1 MSSKTIKFAYNKVY
15 NLTYDNIDDWPSRP
29 EYRTFNNKSLIFCP
43 NSACSITASTD
54 PNDNWAQLYQT
65 TTLPYLTDFV
75 NMGMQ
80 QYNNLDKT
88 LFHIEKYITSVSGG
102 QFQDF
107 TSTNGTITALYD
119 YMYTYINTTD
129 NDCIICKNISN
140 GVSSLIYS
148 AKPIIL
154 NSDTLSLTFTSEYK
168 SYMNLYELVLDNGNP
183 IISELVMEQIE
194 AESNTYTIQP
204 NNRIFL
210 LLLSLSSSF
219 SFPQLSEGLQ
229 YQTDTGELNLY
240 SAVFSVFAPIGDY
253 ETYFPELKQDT
264 RFDRWTTDQQ
274 LPMEDLYSRNRSGW
288 ECHQTHVGKIVD
300 YINEVTNP
308 SSLYIPYEY
317 ITYRWT
323 GTPCMTFYRLSDQS
337 TANNNGLTKTSSNR
351 LIVSNSI
358 LTTIQNYYDKRY
370 EYIILV
376 DYG

>member
-1 MSSKTIKFAYNKVY
+1 MSSKSIKFATNKVY
-15 NLTYDNIDDWPSRP
+15 NFTYDNIDDWPNRP
-29 EYRTFNNKSLIFCP
+29 EYRTFNNKSLVFCP
-43 NSACSITASTD
+43 NSAYSITASTD
-54 PNDNWAQLYQT
+54 PNDNWASSYQT
-65 TTLPYLTDFV
+65 LYLTDFV
-75 NMGMQ
+75 NMER
-80 QYNNLDKT
+80 QYNDLDKT
-88 LFHIEKYITSVSGG
+88 LFHTEKYITSVSGG

-107 TSTNGTITALYD
+107 TSTNGTIAALYD

-129 NDCIICKNISN
+129 SDRTICNNISN
-140 GVSSLIYS
+140 GVSSSIYF

-168 SYMNLYELVLDNGNP
+168 SWMKLYELVLDNGNP
-183 IISELVMEQIE
+183 VISELVMEQIE

-204 NNRIFL
+204 NNRIL
-210 LLLSLSSSF
+210 LLLLLLFSSSSS

-229 YQTDTGELNLY
+229 YQTDTGELY
-240 SAVFSVFAPIGDY
+240 WDSAVFSVFAPIGDY

-274 LPMEDLYSRNRSGW
+274 LPMEDLYNSYRSGW

-300 YINEVTNP
+300 YINQVTNP

-323 GTPCMTFYRLSDQS
+323 GSPHMTFYRLSDQS
-337 TANNNGLTKTSSNR
+337 TVNGGTLSKTSSNR
-351 LIVSNSI
+351 LIVSDSA
-358 LTTIQNYYDKRY
+358 LTIIKGYYNTGY